1 MRATTLAAFAAVCAL
16 NVAAA
21 QAPPPAYAVDDQSWV
36 AADGAR
42 VLQQSLVVP
51 ASAAD
56 VWTAFTTSEG
66 FASWAA
72 PVAFVDFR
80 LGGYI
85 EATYD
90 PKGTIGAPGNIRNE
104 IVAYVPQRMLA
115 IRNTQAPPST
125 AFDAPTFQKLHTVIF
140 LDPAGA
146 NATRVTIVQPGY
158 GAGEKFDGV
167 YAHFARGNGWSLQQ
181 LAKRFAEGPAKWTKA
196 P

>member
-1 MRATTLAAFAAVCAL
+1 MHLTTFVAVAAACTL
-16 NVAAA
+16 NVAVA
-21 QAPPPAYAVDDQSWV
+21 QTPPPAYPVDDQSYV
-36 AADGAR
+36 AADGTR

-51 ASAAD
+51 APAAD

-104 IVAYVPQRMLA
+104 IVAFVPQRMLA

-140 LDPAGA
+140 LDPAGP

-158 GAGEKFDGV
+158 GTGEKFDGV
-167 YAHFARGNGWSLQQ
+167 YTHFARGNAWSLQQ
-181 LAKRFAEGPAKWTKA
+181 LAKRFAEGPAKWTKT

>member
-1 MRATTLAAFAAVCAL
+1 MRATTVLAFAAACAL
-16 NVAAA
+16 NVAVA
-21 QAPPPAYAVDDQSWV
+21 QSPPPAVTVDDQSYI
-36 AADGAR
+36 AADGTR
-42 VLQQSLVVP
+42 VLQQSVLVR
-51 ASAAD
+51 ASAAE

-80 LGGYI
+80 LGGHI

-90 PKGTIGAPGNIRNE
+90 PKGAIGAPGNIRNE

-125 AFDAPTFQKLHTVIF
+125 AFDAPTFQQLHTVIF

-146 NATRVTIVQPGY
+146 SVTRVTIVQPGY
-158 GAGEKFDGV
+158 GGGEKFDGV
-167 YAHFARGNGWSLQQ
+167 YTQFARGNAYSLQQ
-181 LAKRFAEGPAKWTKA
+181 LAKRFAEKR
-196 P
+196 